1 MVYGVRENKISETEK
16 QKEKLE
22 NKETSIT
29 GTTEENISKKFTMYV
44 LNTVE
49 KAR

>member
-29 GTTEENISKKFTMYV
+29 EATEENISKRFTLYV
-44 LNTVE
+44 LNTIE
-49 KAR
+49 KTR